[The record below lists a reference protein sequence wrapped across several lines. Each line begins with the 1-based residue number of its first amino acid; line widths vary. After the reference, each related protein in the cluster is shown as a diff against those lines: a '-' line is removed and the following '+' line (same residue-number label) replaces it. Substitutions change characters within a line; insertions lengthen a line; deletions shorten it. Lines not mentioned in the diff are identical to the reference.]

1 MGYVAVKGGMDA
13 IAAAEELV
21 QHLNTDDTA
30 PIDVRQIL
38 TQQAALVDQAMGE
51 GSLYAPLLAA
61 LAVKQAEGDTMEAA
75 FLLRAYRSTL
85 PRLGYSLPMDGD
97 EMRVRR
103 RISSTFKD
111 VPGGQVLGRTRD
123 YTQRLLDF
131 DLLGESWQLAVGS
144 WQEESDHQP
153 IIGRQSAALGTD
165 SSPTADRQPPPFPKV
180 SAWMRREGLLPP
192 VPDAPPEAEPFDV
205 TRESI
210 APPFPR
216 SARLQM
222 LARGE
227 TGAMTAFAYSSMRS
241 QGFHPTIGDL
251 RVGEVP
257 FAIAHPLTGNPVTV
271 GEVTVTEVEMVG
283 TASATGAAQPGEQPA
298 GKDGATG
305 GRFALAYGFVFGQ
318 NERKAIAMSILDGLL
333 MGRGTLPVH
342 DAEFVIYH
350 IDGVEAQGFV
360 EHLKLPHYV
369 TFQSSLDRMRYV
381 QSLLAAQK
389 EDARV
394 AR

>member
-21 QHLNTDDTA
+21 NAPLGAGGAEETA

-38 TQQAALVDQAMGE
+38 AQQGAFVDQVMGE

-61 LAVKQAEGDTMEAA
+61 LAAKQSEGDTMEAA

-97 EMRVRR
+97 TMRVRR
-103 RISSTFKD
+103 RVSSTFKD

-131 DLLGESWQLAVGS
+131 DLLQGSDERRAASSEREQGSAEQTSDDNSLAARRSPLVADGEAVP
-144 WQEESDHQP
+144 Q
-153 IIGRQSAALGTD
+153 
-165 SSPTADRQPPPFPKV
+165 FPKV

-192 VPDAPPEAEPFDV
+192 LPAEPPEPEPFDV
-205 TRESI
+205 TRASI

-216 SARLQM
+216 SARLQT

-227 TGAMTAFAYSSMRS
+227 TGTMTAFAYSSMRS

-257 FAIAHPLTGNPVTV
+257 FAMLHPLTGNSVTI
-271 GEVTVTEVEMVG
+271 GEATVTEVEMIG
-283 TASATGAAQPGEQPA
+283 KTGEQPTGKA
-298 GKDGATG
+298 GKTG
-305 GRFALAYGFVFGQ
+305 GQFSLGYGLVFGQ

-333 MGRGTLPVH
+333 SGEGNLPVQ
-342 DAEFVIYH
+342 DAEFVLYH
-350 IDGVEAQGFV
+350 VDGIEAQGFV

-381 QSLLAAQK
+381 QSLIAASK